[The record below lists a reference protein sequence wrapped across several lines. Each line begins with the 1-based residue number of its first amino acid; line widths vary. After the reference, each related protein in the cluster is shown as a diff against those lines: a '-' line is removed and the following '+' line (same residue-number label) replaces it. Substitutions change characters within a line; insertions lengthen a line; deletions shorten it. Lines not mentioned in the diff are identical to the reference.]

1 MSCNC
6 HGKSGVSVTRTSPF
20 DQCSACAKK
29 HVVKAWNL
37 WNEFTYADDNRDVI
51 SGQLRLAADHLMYD
65 HRDAAL
71 QARDLA
77 ILIEENRDAEI
88 TSEWNSLLTAVREAY
103 NGDHPEAVARL
114 QEIASIISSREANDN
129 NLGFRDM
136 CCRYPR

>member
-37 WNEFTYADDNRDVI
+37 FNEFTYADDNRDVI

-71 QARDLA
+71 KARDLA
-77 ILIEENRDAEI
+77 ILIEENRDSEI
-88 TSEWNSLLTAVREAY
+88 TSEWTDLLTAVREAF
-103 NGDHPEAVARL
+103 NGNHPEITERL
-114 QEIASIISSREANDN
+114 KQLIRFLE
-129 NLGFRDM
+129 
-136 CCRYPR
+136 